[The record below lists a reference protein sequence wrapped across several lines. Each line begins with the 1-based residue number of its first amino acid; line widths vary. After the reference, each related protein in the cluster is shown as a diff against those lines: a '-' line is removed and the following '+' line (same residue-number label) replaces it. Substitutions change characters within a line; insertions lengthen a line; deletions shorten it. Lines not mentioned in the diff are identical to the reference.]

1 MTDREQLHDLVGEVF
16 AFADLLTYQPGAIV
30 SRALVDDEAV
40 TVTVFA
46 FDEAERLSEH
56 TAPHDA
62 ILQVI
67 DGTARIT
74 VSGEDYEVAAGE
86 TIVMPADEPHA
97 VEAVSPF
104 KMVLTMIRSPTSS

>member
-1 MTDREQLHDLVGEVF
+1 MSREQLKDLAGEVF
-16 AFADLLTYQPGAIV
+16 AFVDLLDYQTGAIV

-62 ILQVI
+62 ILQVV
-67 DGTARIT
+67 DGEARIT
-74 VSGEDYEVAAGE
+74 VSGADYEVNAGE
-86 TIVMPADEPHA
+86 AIVLPSDEPHA
-97 VEAVSPF
+97 VEAVSKF
-104 KMVLTMIRSPTSS
+104 KMVLTMIR